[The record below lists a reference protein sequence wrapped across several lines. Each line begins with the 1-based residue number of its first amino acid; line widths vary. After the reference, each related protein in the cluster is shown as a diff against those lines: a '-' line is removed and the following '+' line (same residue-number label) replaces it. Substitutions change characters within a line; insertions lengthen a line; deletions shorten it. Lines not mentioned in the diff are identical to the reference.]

1 MSLPS
6 SHSLSKPVFR
16 EPFYGRCQ
24 RECGLTGT
32 RPFNKARINA
42 TCAQTAIPW
51 VPAALASAFCSEVA
65 ARSCARHT
73 VKTACSQFGQL
84 GCFDSKGRGL
94 LKRRDALPGRRHRA
108 AFLAPRNRCISLFP
122 MLSTS
127 APHISSNPLV
137 AGTCQNLAEGRT
149 VARAFRGLAVLERA
163 RLPRGHVVGP
173 SGRPS
178 TPTTK
183 GNTKSRR
190 CRRKRKA
197 CCRASAS
204 RNSPTSA
211 AKARLNPKPPGA
223 ARSEEQPFDPDPV
236 Q

>member
-149 VARAFRGLAVLERA
+149 VARAFRGPGCA
-163 RLPRGHVVGP
+163 RK
-173 SGRPS
+173 SKASSRP
-178 TPTTK
+178 
-183 GNTKSRR
+183 R
-190 CRRKRKA
+190 CRAKRAAFDTNDERKHQEQKMQKEKKGMLQSLRIQEF
-197 CCRASAS
+197 SDLS
-204 RNSPTSA
+204 R
-211 AKARLNPKPPGA
+211 
-223 ARSEEQPFDPDPV
+223 
-236 Q
+236 